1 MEGLINHIVIIG
13 RQGCGKTTLA
23 EALADVGF
31 TRTILTTTRPPRDG
45 EENGVDYWF
54 VDDKEFDMLQYELV
68 GVQEYNT
75 VHGLWRYGVDIRE
88 INADNDTVTVLDP
101 RTFLDIRDDIHDRFA
116 IYMNVPKD
124 VRMMRC
130 LYRAGY
136 DPDEVQRREE
146 ADEEQFA
153 WMDQHYQDF
162 CDLAIR
168 QVVSPEE
175 DVQRILRYLRA
186 FNADA
191 IDYDGAIDEGDISTE
206 EE

>member
-1 MEGLINHIVIIG
+1 
-13 RQGCGKTTLA
+13 
-23 EALADVGF
+23 
-31 TRTILTTTRPPRDG
+31 
-45 EENGVDYWF
+45 
-54 VDDKEFDMLQYELV
+54 
-68 GVQEYNT
+68 
-75 VHGLWRYGVDIRE
+75 
-88 INADNDTVTVLDP
+88 
-101 RTFLDIRDDIHDRFA
+101 
-116 IYMNVPKD
+116 
-124 VRMMRC
+124 MMRC